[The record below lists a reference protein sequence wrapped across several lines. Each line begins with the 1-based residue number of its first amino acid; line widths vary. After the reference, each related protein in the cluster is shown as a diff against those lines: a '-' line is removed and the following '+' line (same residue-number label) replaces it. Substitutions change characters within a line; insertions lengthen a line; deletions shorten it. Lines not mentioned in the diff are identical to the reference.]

1 MIEVNIEK
9 LSDYDYL
16 YDLRVNRKLQTEE
29 IAKLFGVSNSKVLR
43 AFKKLGIPTKN
54 PNSLAPELSD
64 REILE
69 DLYINKGQSIAEIA
83 KNIGSTSF
91 YVSKALINFKIPTR
105 NAHESD
111 LLVHEKRRER
121 YYNPLVE
128 DYNVMYDLWVTKNMS
143 IDEVSKFLKMPKKP
157 IKRAISALKIDK
169 NQRRILTLLEKIPE
183 DLKRKEILEDLYI
196 KQKKSLVELSREYKV
211 TVGSIKKVLDYFNIP
226 RRTQKEA
233 AKLLCGEKSPH
244 WKGGSSSIYE
254 RLRAYSRDNIHK
266 KVIERDNHTCQME
279 GCGCT
284 ENLHAHHK
292 VPLWKI
298 YTEIL
303 EEHPE
308 LDINDEKD
316 AEELLRIMKAD
327 SRVND
332 LDNFI
337 TYCETCHLFKVH
349 GYTKNQVKEL
359 SKRTG
364 QNFAEDD

>member
-128 DYNVMYDLWVTKNMS
+128 D
-143 IDEVSKFLKMPKKP
+143 
-157 IKRAISALKIDK
+157 
-169 NQRRILTLLEKIPE
+169 
-183 DLKRKEILEDLYI
+183 
-196 KQKKSLVELSREYKV
+196 
-211 TVGSIKKVLDYFNIP
+211 
-226 RRTQKEA
+226 
-233 AKLLCGEKSPH
+233 
-244 WKGGSSSIYE
+244 
-254 RLRAYSRDNIHK
+254 
-266 KVIERDNHTCQME
+266 
-279 GCGCT
+279 
-284 ENLHAHHK
+284 
-292 VPLWKI
+292 
-298 YTEIL
+298 
-303 EEHPE
+303 
-308 LDINDEKD
+308 
-316 AEELLRIMKAD
+316 
-327 SRVND
+327 
-332 LDNFI
+332 
-337 TYCETCHLFKVH
+337 
-349 GYTKNQVKEL
+349 
-359 SKRTG
+359 
-364 QNFAEDD
+364 

>member
-9 LSDYDYL
+9 LLDYDYL
-16 YDLRVNRKLQTEE
+16 YDLRVNRKLHTKE

-69 DLYINKGQSIAEIA
+69 DLYINKGQTIVEIA
-83 KNIGSTSF
+83 KNIGATSF
-91 YVSKALINFKIPTR
+91 YVRRALINFKIPTR
-105 NAHESD
+105 NPHESD
-111 LLVHEKRRER
+111 LLVHEKRREQ
-121 YYNPLVE
+121 YYNPLME
-128 DYNVMYDLWVTKNMS
+128 DYDTMYDLWVTKNMNINEIS
-143 IDEVSKFLKMPKKP
+143 EFLKVPKRP
-157 IKRAISALKIDK
+157 IKRAISALKISK
-169 NQRRILTLLEKIPE
+169 TQRRMLTLLEKLPE
-183 DLKRKEILEDLYI
+183 DLKRKEKLEDLYI
-196 KQKKSLVELSREYKV
+196 RQEKSLFELSKEYKI
-211 TVGSIKKVLDYFNIP
+211 TVGSVKKVLDYFNIP
-226 RRTQKEA
+226 RRSQKDA
-233 AKLLCGEKSPH
+233 ARLLCGEKSPH
-244 WKGGSSSIYE
+244 WRGGVSPVYE

-266 KVIERDNHTCQME
+266 KVIDRDNHMCQME

-292 VPLWKI
+292 IPLRKL
-298 YTEIL
+298 YFEIL
-303 EEHPE
+303 KEHPE

-327 SRVND
+327 SRIND

-359 SKRTG
+359 RKRTG